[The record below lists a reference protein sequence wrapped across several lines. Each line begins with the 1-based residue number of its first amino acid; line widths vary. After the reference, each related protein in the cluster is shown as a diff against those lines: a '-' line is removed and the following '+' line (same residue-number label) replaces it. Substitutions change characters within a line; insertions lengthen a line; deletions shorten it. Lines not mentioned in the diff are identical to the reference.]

1 MQPSNPSETSVG
13 YLIYEVARTF
23 RRRFEEE
30 ARRHDLTLP
39 QWRSLAELARR
50 GGISQV
56 VLASAIDAD
65 PMTVSGILD
74 RLEKRGL
81 VRREQDP
88 ADSRAKVVQLTGDG
102 RALFDT
108 AKAVGIEL
116 YASAVQGMS
125 AAELAA
131 LVHGLTAIRNNL
143 NSLPVEQKDP
153 A

>member
-1 MQPSNPSETSVG
+1 MNLSNSPETSVG

-39 QWRSLAELARR
+39 QWRALAELARR

-56 VLASAIDAD
+56 ALAAAIDAD

-88 ADSRAKVVQLTGDG
+88 ADSRAKVVQLSGDG

-108 AKAVGIEL
+108 AKAVGVEL

-125 AAELAA
+125 ATELAA

-143 NSLPVEQKDP
+143 NGLPAEQKDP